1 VRLDGAASPSGI
13 VDQNKIALV
22 PRASAIVVAESA
34 TATRTGTT
42 TVSLSGRSIF
52 LAKL

>member
-34 TATRTGTT
+34 TDTRTGTT